1 MLLFNIMYSYII
13 SICIIYLWYH
23 YFFRFFF
30 AFTFKASS
38 LLKTKT
44 VPDRVVFS
52 KHGIAIGI
60 FSFFICFSKFF
71 LMVNNASI
79 IIGTTSLFY
88 SRAFEYLLYLVLLLS
103 FCSLILS
110 SEIGLCD
117 CYIYFLDIFYFF
129 IGTFVFVSDLIRF

>member
-1 MLLFNIMYSYII
+1 MWPLKATEKSIYEYIRVYAVMLLFNIMYSYII

-79 IIGTTSLFY
+79 IIGTASAFLFQSFWILAISCVTSEFSY
-88 SRAFEYLLYLVLLLS
+88 FWVFLLTFLLLT
-103 FCSLILS
+103 
-110 SEIGLCD
+110 
-117 CYIYFLDIFYFF
+117 FL
-129 IGTFVFVSDLIRF
+129 